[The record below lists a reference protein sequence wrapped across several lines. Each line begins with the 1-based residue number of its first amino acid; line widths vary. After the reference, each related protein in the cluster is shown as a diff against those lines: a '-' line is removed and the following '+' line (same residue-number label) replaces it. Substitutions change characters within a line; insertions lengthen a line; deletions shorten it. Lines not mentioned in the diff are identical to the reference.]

1 MSLIGGRKEKMDLQ
15 KHKAWRSETYL
26 AWVRTLPSA
35 ISGQPAGDCHHIK
48 GYGFGGSVKA
58 PDYMTIPLTR
68 EEHTKFHTIG
78 WRSWEK
84 LQGSGGTPSLYD
96 SLAGNRY

>member
-1 MSLIGGRKEKMDLQ
+1 MDLT
-15 KHKAWRSETYL
+15 KRVVWRSRSYL
-26 AWVRTLPSA
+26 DWVRTLPCV
-35 ISGQPAGDCHHIK
+35 ISGAQGVDPHHVK
-48 GYGFGGSVKA
+48 GHGMGGSVTA

-84 LQGSGGTPSLYD
+84 LHGSQLEYVVRTLGKAIEDGILK
-96 SLAGNRY
+96 